1 MIDDEQRAKQKLT
14 VHKQRW
20 SIFSSRR
27 SLSWTA
33 SPSSN
38 SNSIR
43 PQTSP
48 VAVVLP
54 TEFLCPISGSLMTD
68 PVIVSSG
75 HTFDRVCLQ
84 ACHSLGFSPVLTGGV
99 DDNSSFVPD
108 FSNVAIPNLALK
120 SAILNWCNSH
130 SIIPPKPLDY
140 SMAETIV
147 RAKMKHLKKQG
158 STNLGKNRG
167 VTETG
172 ETQFAEQ
179 GNPDLVNRAI
189 ETGEAAQKTRVS
201 TSSEESIGS
210 SPGSSD
216 SSLPLRIPT
225 RPVCYSSRSAS
236 SSSEPDETVLDP
248 VEEAL
253 LAKLKS
259 AQVFEIEEALISL
272 RNMTRTKEENSVNLC
287 TPTVLSA
294 LRTLISSKYTN
305 VQVNAVASLV
315 NLSLQKQNKVKIV
328 RSGLLPPLI
337 DVLKGGFP
345 EAQDHAAGAIFSLAL
360 DDHNKTAIGV
370 LGALPPLL
378 NLLRSGSERTRDDSA
393 LALYHLS
400 LIQSNRSK
408 MVRIGSVGVLLG
420 ILKSGHMA
428 GRVLLILGNLAFCA
442 DGRAAMLDGG
452 GVECLVSRL
461 RGELESESESELDE
475 SIEES
480 CVTVL
485 CGLCQGGLRFKGLA
499 KAAGAEEVLA
509 TGAERGRRE
518 GTREKAKMV
527 LEMLRRKAEEDTA
540 VEEVDWGELL
550 EMETRWDFSG
560 KTR

>member
-27 SLSWTA
+27 SLSWAA

-38 SNSIR
+38 SKPIL
-43 PQTSP
+43 PETSP
-48 VAVVLP
+48 SGVVHP

-75 HTFDRVCLQ
+75 HSFDRACLQ
-84 ACHSLGFSPVLTGGV
+84 ACHSLGFSPVLPGG
-99 DDNSSFVPD
+99 DDNTSFAPN

-120 SAILNWCNSH
+120 SAILNWCNTH
-130 SIIPPKPLDY
+130 SISHPKPLDY
-140 SMAETIV
+140 STAESIA
-147 RAKMKHLKKQG
+147 RAKMEHLKKQG
-158 STNLGKNRG
+158 NSNLKENRG
-167 VTETG
+167 VIETG

-189 ETGEAAQKTRVS
+189 ETGEGTQKTRVS
-201 TSSEESIGS
+201 TSSEESISS

-216 SSLPLRIPT
+216 SSLPLRLPT
-225 RPVCYSSRSAS
+225 GPVCYSSRSAS

-248 VEEAL
+248 VEETL

-287 TPTVLSA
+287 TPAVLSA
-294 LRTLISSKYTN
+294 LRTLISSRYTN

-337 DVLKGGFP
+337 DVLKGGYP

-408 MVRIGSVGVLLG
+408 MVRVGSVGVLLG

-428 GRVLLILGNLAFCA
+428 GRVLLILGNLAFCV

-461 RGELESESESELDE
+461 RGELELESESDE

-509 TGAERGRRE
+509 TAAERGRRE
-518 GTREKAKMV
+518 GTREKARMV

-550 EMETRWDFSG
+550 EMETRWEFSS

>member
-27 SLSWTA
+27 SLSWAA

-43 PQTSP
+43 PQTSL
-48 VAVVLP
+48 AGVVLP

-75 HTFDRVCLQ
+75 HTFDRACLQ
-84 ACHSLGFSPVLTGGV
+84 ACHSLGFSPVLTGGG
-99 DDNSSFVPD
+99 DDNTSFAPD
-108 FSNVAIPNLALK
+108 FSYVAIPNLALK
-120 SAILNWCNSH
+120 SAILNWCNTH
-130 SIIPPKPLDY
+130 SISHPKPLDY
-140 SMAETIV
+140 STAESIV
-147 RAKMKHLKKQG
+147 RAKMEDLKKQG
-158 STNLGKNRG
+158 SPNLKENRG
-167 VTETG
+167 VIETG

-179 GNPDLVNRAI
+179 GNPDLVENRAI
-189 ETGEAAQKTRVS
+189 ETGEATQKTRVS
-201 TSSEESIGS
+201 TSSEESITS
-210 SPGSSD
+210 SPGSSN

-259 AQVFEIEEALISL
+259 AQVFEIEDALISL

-287 TPTVLSA
+287 TPAVLSA
-294 LRTLISSKYTN
+294 LRTLISSRYTN

-428 GRVLLILGNLAFCA
+428 GRVLLILGNLAFCV

-452 GVECLVSRL
+452 GVECLVNRL
-461 RGELESESESELDE
+461 RGESEPELESDE

-509 TGAERGRRE
+509 TAAERGRRE
-518 GTREKAKMV
+518 GTREKARMV
-527 LEMLRRKAEEDTA
+527 LEMLRRKAEEDTP

-550 EMETRWDFSG
+550 EMETRWEFPS

>member
-14 VHKQRW
+14 VYKQRW
-20 SIFSSRR
+20 SIFSARR
-27 SLSWTA
+27 SLSWAA

-48 VAVVLP
+48 ASVVLP
-54 TEFLCPISGSLMTD
+54 TEFLCPISGD
-68 PVIVSSG
+68 N
-75 HTFDRVCLQ
+75 
-84 ACHSLGFSPVLTGGV
+84 
-99 DDNSSFVPD
+99 NSSFVPD

-130 SIIPPKPLDY
+130 SIIPPKPLDC
-140 SMAETIV
+140 STAETIV
-147 RAKMKHLKKQG
+147 SAKIEHLKKQG
-158 STNLGKNRG
+158 NPNLEKNRG
-167 VTETG
+167 VIETG
-172 ETQFAEQ
+172 ETQFAVQ
-179 GNPDLVNRAI
+179 GNPDLVENRAI
-189 ETGEAAQKTRVS
+189 ETGEATQKTRVS
-201 TSSEESIGS
+201 TSSEESITS
-210 SPGSSD
+210 SPGSSN

-287 TPTVLSA
+287 TPMVLSA
-294 LRTLISSKYTN
+294 LRTLISSRYTN

-428 GRVLLILGNLAFCA
+428 GRVLLILGNLAFCV
-442 DGRAAMLDGG
+442 DGRAAILDGG

-461 RGELESESESELDE
+461 RGELESESDE

-480 CVTVL
+480 CVMVL

-509 TGAERGRRE
+509 TAAERGRIE
-518 GTREKAKMV
+518 GTREKARMV

-540 VEEVDWGELL
+540 LEEVDWGELL
-550 EMETRWDFSG
+550 EMETRWEFSS